1 MKGTKK
7 GEVVTVVLYLTRHAT
22 MDLDKV
28 VKHLKELRAASESEQ
43 IRELGAASESEL
55 SSDTDTQSCH
65 NYGHS

>member
-28 VKHLKELRAASESEQ
+28 VKHLKELRATSESEQ
-43 IRELGAASESEL
+43 RAASESEL
-55 SSDTDTQSCH
+55 SSDTDSQSCH